1 MAEIRTEEI
10 LSESAE
16 TDIISEDTEIAE
28 TVTESSAATATKNKK
43 SIKRKVKEYIKAH
56 LYNLPQTKAENR
68 RNPESEKPRVIIS
81 GRNYSSN
88 LCLARSFGKAGYE
101 VEILRIFHRKPTR
114 SEPMK
119 QMKPDAYSK
128 YIKAYYEC
136 VTNNKNY
143 NIKNRLIELAD
154 KDRKMLLIPAD
165 DLVASAADRYYD
177 ELKEYYHIP
186 NINDEAG
193 ALRNMMEKVR
203 QTELAREAGLPVVN
217 SCLITVK
224 KGGKVKIP
232 ETVNF
237 PCFIKPNVSKNGS
250 KGKMKKVET
259 RKELIATLKE
269 YSRTKKIEFLVE
281 DFLNIKRECSLL
293 GLSTKDGVVIPGFF
307 AAEKGGHGAHRGV
320 ALTGRI
326 LPTSQQQE
334 LIDKIGEF
342 VGTIGYTGLFDVDLI
357 ETEEGKMYFVELN
370 LRYGGSGYAVTQC
383 GANLPGMFADYM
395 LMGKPIDLE
404 CTVKETDKTFVSE
417 KIAIDELEAGYMT
430 REEMEEVISSA
441 DINFI
446 KDENDPAAFEHFV
459 KYYDVAEKQ
468 SKNRES
474 AEYVAKHGNIF
485 KRTKRKLKRN
495 VKKVYRKAKHKLL
508 GLPQTKAENR
518 RNPESEKPRVV
529 ISGRN
534 YCSNLSLARAFGQAG
549 YEVEIIRVFAK
560 KPRLRSVMKMLKPD
574 AYSKYVKAYNVCV
587 TNNNNYV
594 LKNMLISL
602 ADENRKMLLIPA
614 DDLVANAVDRYYDEL
629 ADYYLMPNINDEAH
643 TISAMMEKARQTS
656 LAREA
661 GLPVVNSCVVR
672 IKKGSEIQ
680 IPETV
685 TYPCFIK
692 PNVSIKGLKTK
703 MKKCETEEELIEAL
717 NKNAKKKKVS
727 YLVEDFID
735 IKRECSLLGLSTK
748 DGVVIPGF
756 FAADIGGNDSR
767 RGVALTGT
775 VLPVE
780 DHKPLVDGIR
790 NFVQSIGYEGLFDI
804 DLIEAQDGTI
814 YFVELN
820 LRYGGSGYAITESG
834 ANLPGMF
841 ADYMLMGK
849 PIDLDCAV
857 KETGKTFISEK
868 IMLEEYMHSFITKQQ
883 MKKLF
888 SEADIHFVYNEDD
901 MAPYNHFK
909 KFYPVAGLMRKYYNR

>member
-10 LSESAE
+10 LSEP
-16 TDIISEDTEIAE
+16 TEIAE
-28 TVTESSAATATKNKK
+28 VSQTTEEIAVQDNTSVVAPTKKK
-43 SIKRKVKEYIKAH
+43 SLKRRIKECVKAYA
-56 LYNLPQTKAENR
+56 YGLPQTKAENK
-68 RNPESEKPRVIIS
+68 RNPASEKPRVIIS

-101 VEILRIFHRKPTR
+101 VEILRIFHRKPKRT
-114 SEPMK
+114 EPMK
-119 QMKPDAYSK
+119 QMRPDAYSK

-143 NIKNRLIELAD
+143 HIKNRLIELAD

-177 ELKEYYHIP
+177 ELKEYYLIP
-186 NINDEAG
+186 NVNDEAG

-250 KGKMKKVET
+250 KGKMKRVET

-269 YSRTKKIEFLVE
+269 YSRTKKIEMLVE

-320 ALTGRI
+320 ALTGRV

-342 VGTIGYTGLFDVDLI
+342 IGTIGYTGLFDVDLI

-370 LRYGGSGYAVTQC
+370 LRYGGSGYAITQS

-404 CTVKETDKTFVSE
+404 CTVKETGKTFVSE
-417 KIAIDELEAGYMT
+417 KIAIDELEAGFMT

-446 KDENDPAAFEHFV
+446 KDESDPAAFDHFV
-459 KYYDVAEKQ
+459 KYYKVAENQ
-468 SKNRES
+468 RDNSEH
-474 AEYVAKHGNIF
+474 AEYVAKNGNIF
-485 KRTKRKLKRN
+485 KRTKRKLKR
-495 VKKVYRKAKHKLL
+495 KAKKIYRGAKHILL
-508 GLPQTKAENR
+508 GLPQTKAENK
-518 RNPESEKPRVV
+518 RNPESEKPRVIV
-529 ISGRN
+529 SGRN

-549 YEVEIIRVFAK
+549 YEVEIVRVFAK
-560 KPRLRSVMKMLKPD
+560 KPRMLSVIKMLKPD
-574 AYSKYVKAYNVCV
+574 AYSKYVKAYHVCV

-594 LKNMLISL
+594 LKNILLSI
-602 ADENRKMLLIPA
+602 ADKDRKMLLIPA
-614 DDLVANAVDRYYDEL
+614 DDLVANAVDRYYEEL
-629 ADYYLMPNINDEAH
+629 KDSYLMPNINDEAH
-643 TISAMMEKARQTS
+643 EIRAMMEKARQTS

-672 IKKGSEIQ
+672 IKKGSDIEV
-680 IPETV
+680 PETV

-717 NKNAKKKKVS
+717 SKNAKNKKTS

-735 IKRECSLLGLSTK
+735 IKRECSLLGISTK
-748 DGVVIPGF
+748 DGVAIPGF
-756 FAADIGGNDSR
+756 FGADIGGNDAR

-780 DHKPLVDGIR
+780 TQQTLVDNIKK
-790 NFVQSIGYEGLFDI
+790 FIASIGFEGIFDI
-804 DLIEAQDGTI
+804 DLIEAKDGTM

-820 LRYGGSGYAITESG
+820 LRYGGSGYAITHCG

-909 KFYPVAGLMRKYYNR
+909 KFYPVADLMRKYYNR